1 MGSFVENVN
10 KVAALIPAESVDLGV
25 VVDNIDNIN
34 LLTPVI
40 TDLKSIV
47 DNVVPNIA
55 EILLA
60 DDNASTATTQA
71 GEASASASQ
80 ALGYRN
86 EALGFRNEAEAFNES
101 KAFVVDTV
109 EDLLIIPSSYFTAIV
124 RDLNRGGTFIWS
136 STGTANGGT
145 VFAGATGFWT
155 RQYSGAV
162 SVKWFGAV
170 GDGVTYDKVA
180 IQSAIDYG
188 YEITGDNLTYNLA
201 NNFITI
207 SKPTILKD
215 IKLKV
220 NAEKTALIISSSNVI
235 VDNVE
240 INGTSNSTYHTS
252 GRGIDVIGID
262 NGAGIAPTYISNV
275 TIKNCKIFNFSFIG
289 IKPSYVDNLVVD
301 TCEIYNIKY
310 AGFGASSCKNS
321 IVKNCNIHDIT
332 DGNGLN
338 AYGGYWSQ
346 GNSSD
351 AVRYPVCDNCTFD
364 RNKVYG
370 VFWEGLDT
378 HGGSQIKFT
387 NNYISNCGDG
397 IAIVVADD
405 EVSAT
410 LSSTIRAMVDGN
422 TIVDCVSAV
431 SSWGYESTVDQSY
444 HTGVTIINN
453 NIKNCGNG
461 SSTTGG
467 AIRLRKTNSCIV
479 SNNTLSMS
487 NSNGI
492 ISIYDNLYA
501 SFEGNTFLHIKS
513 PIYATQAINIYGE
526 NFSGIIGGNTLSK
539 YQSGIPN
546 DSGSGLRIGTALI
559 NVTVNTYQNN
569 FKVATYPY
577 NISDAQAAKMTN
589 PSSISNTGSI
599 SVVSTNSTAI
609 TTIDVTGFFTGGTIY
624 DLAVTLKTTTIKKL
638 RLKARVVSATSIE
651 ITAET
656 VDGTTFGVTESV
668 AFYYIASGF

>member
-1 MGSFVENVN
+1 MASSVKLKNANGKTLTIENNDSNTVDSTLNLMNGVFAVETVNDFGSMPVGIET
-10 KVAALIPAESVDLGV
+10 V
-25 VVDNIDNIN
+25 VVKD
-34 LLTPVI
+34 
-40 TDLKSIV
+40 
-47 DNVVPNIA
+47 
-55 EILLA
+55 A
-60 DDNASTATTQA
+60 D
-71 GEASASASQ
+71 
-80 ALGYRN
+80 
-86 EALGFRNEAEAFNES
+86 
-101 KAFVVDTV
+101 
-109 EDLLIIPSSYFTAIV
+109 
-124 RDLNRGGTFIWS
+124 RGGTFIWS

-145 VFAGATGFWT
+145 VFAGSTGFWV

-162 SVKWFGAV
+162 NVKWFGAV
-170 GDGVTYDKVA
+170 GDGVTYSKVA
-180 IQSAIDYG
+180 IQSAIASG

-207 SKPTILKD
+207 SKPTIFKD

-240 INGTSNSTYHTS
+240 IDGTSNATYHTS
-252 GRGIDVIGID
+252 GRGIDITGVD
-262 NGAGIAPTYISNV
+262 NGSGVAPTYISNV

-301 TCEIYNIKY
+301 NCEIYNIKY
-310 AGFGASSCKNS
+310 AGFGASSCNNS

-332 DGNGLN
+332 DGNGIN

-351 AVRYPVCDNCTFD
+351 VVRYPVCDNCTFD
-364 RNKVYG
+364 KNKVDG

-387 NNYISNCGDG
+387 NNYISNCGAG

-405 EVSAT
+405 EVNAT
-410 LSSTIRAMVDGN
+410 RNSTIRAIVDGN
-422 TIVDCVSAV
+422 TIVDCVAAV
-431 SSWGYESTVDQSY
+431 SSWGYDSTVDQSY
-444 HTGVTIINN
+444 HTGLTIINN

-492 ISIYDNLYA
+492 ISIYDNLYT
-501 SFEGNTFLHIKS
+501 SFEGNTFLHITS

-539 YQSGIPN
+539 YQTGLPN
-546 DSGSGLRIGTALI
+546 DSVRGLTIGAALT

-569 FKVATYPY
+569 FKVATLPY
-577 NISDAQAAKMTN
+577 NISDAQAAKMMNPNTFTN
-589 PSSISNTGSI
+589 SDSITTATGVNTVSKNITLPYTFTSFTIYDVFVSMTTATPRNVRIKASKVDTSTIAVTAETTDSVNFTSAVSISFSYM
-599 SVVSTNSTAI
+599 
-609 TTIDVTGFFTGGTIY
+609 VTGF
-624 DLAVTLKTTTIKKL
+624 
-638 RLKARVVSATSIE
+638 
-651 ITAET
+651 
-656 VDGTTFGVTESV
+656 
-668 AFYYIASGF
+668 